1 MATLAGIHKQIADL
15 QKQAE
20 AIRKTEAAA
29 AAAQARD
36 LIAKHQLTA
45 DDLGLG
51 LGKKAGK
58 RVGKLAGTPATS
70 SRRKPALAKTAGV
83 PKYRDPKSDKT
94 WTGTGKPPGW
104 IADAKNRSKFL
115 IDAEAA
121 PAAMPAP
128 AANKLAAAIPK
139 APKAPKTPKT
149 PKATRAPKAPKLPK
163 SSATKSSAKLDAKA
177 SVKSIAKPAA
187 VEPVAAAPAG

>member
-51 LGKKAGK
+51 LGKKAGR

-139 APKAPKTPKT
+139 APKAPK
-149 PKATRAPKAPKLPK
+149 ATRAPKAPKLPK

>member
-58 RVGKLAGTPATS
+58 TVGKLAGTPATS

-115 IDAEAA
+115 INAEAA
-121 PAAMPAP
+121 PPAVPAP
-128 AANKLAAAIPK
+128 AANKLAAAKPTM
-139 APKAPKTPKT
+139 PKTPRA

-177 SVKSIAKPAA
+177 SVKSIAKPAV
-187 VEPVAAAPAG
+187 VEPVAIAPAG